1 MKKIPESI
9 LTYKITCLPKA
20 EILEIARFFGF
31 KLPSSLKKAELADR
45 LMMAIRTDPL
55 RCLERLPLYELEI
68 LQLLISKGKGEDLLA
83 NAPVPILFLM
93 QFGFVVDCYEP
104 DEFPENRWEEM
115 IQIYLE
121 DEAYDLFAPV
131 IDIAV
136 SDVNCSGRLEYERFL
151 WGCLTIYG
159 YLSIDEFKDIW
170 RICYPDRDEKGL
182 LDFMESYPCF
192 HYLLDGVSGHL
203 YYPGL
208 DCFGLYAEQRVRGTF
223 EKQLLMYSLDDF
235 LSAGKTT
242 PFNFP
247 FASHREGRALAEA
260 LKADG
265 YGNDCV
271 LIMHWLWYEIQTG
284 EGDEARYKEL
294 VNNIL
299 QGMKEAGAK
308 KANSL
313 ARAIE
318 SYSNVIPVWA
328 FRGRS
333 SMDMMCDSPALRGN
347 EAMSSFFE
355 RQMAGLFRAAV
366 VGPDDPC
373 PCGSGLKYKN
383 CHGKNRIS

>member
-1 MKKIPESI
+1 MKKVPESI
-9 LTYKITCLPKA
+9 LSYKISCFPKA
-20 EILEIARFFGF
+20 EILEIAQFFGV
-31 KLPSSLKKAELADR
+31 KLPSSLKKSALADR
-45 LMMAIRTDPL
+45 LMTAIRTDPL
-55 RCLERLPLYELEI
+55 RCLECLPLYELEI

-83 NAPVPILFLM
+83 NTPVPILFSM

-104 DEFPENRWEEM
+104 EEFPEGRWDEM
-115 IQIYLE
+115 LQIYME
-121 DEAYDLFAPV
+121 DEAFDLFAPV
-131 IDIAV
+131 IDIAISEV
-136 SDVNCSGRLEYERFL
+136 KRSSRLEFEQFL

-170 RICYPDRDEKGL
+170 RACYPDRDEKGL
-182 LDFMESYPCF
+182 LDFMDSYPTF
-192 HYLLDGVSGHL
+192 HYLLDEVSDHL
-203 YYPGL
+203 LYPGL
-208 DCFGLYAEQRVRGTF
+208 DCFGLYAEQRLSGTF
-223 EKQLLMYSLDDF
+223 EEKLLMHSLDDI

-265 YGNDCV
+265 YGNDYI
-271 LIMHWLWYEIQTG
+271 LILHWLWYEIQTG

-294 VNNIL
+294 VRNIL
-299 QGMKEAGAK
+299 QNTKEAGTK
-308 KANSL
+308 KAKAL

-333 SMDMMCDSPALRGN
+333 SMDMMCDSPVLRGN

-355 RQMAGLFRAAV
+355 HQMTGLFRAAA